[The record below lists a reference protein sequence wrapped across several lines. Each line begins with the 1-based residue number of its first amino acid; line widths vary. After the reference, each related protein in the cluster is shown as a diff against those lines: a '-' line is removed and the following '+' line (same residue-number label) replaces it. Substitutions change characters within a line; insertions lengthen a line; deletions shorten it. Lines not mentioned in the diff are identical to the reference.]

1 MYCSSALKK
10 KHKPQ
15 PPLLR
20 QSVIALA
27 LISISQSPMAE
38 DRLEFKSQTV
48 YGATG
53 LLTIPTADVMDYGNV
68 SMSYNNF
75 LNPEYQ
81 SLDNREAQNFLFGV
95 GVFPGLELFGR
106 LAEVHEKGYQT
117 HTYGN
122 FDSRDLIGNVKYKLP
137 LPSSWPSFAVG
148 IQDAAGLAVKERR
161 YYATS
166 TFHSRFVDATLGY
179 AQKALDSRHDEM
191 LDGVFAGLD
200 VKVSSFAKIQA
211 EHDGLEQRAGVA
223 FNWDQP
229 FGWDMNL
236 MASSVLY
243 SSLED
248 EDPSFSI
255 GLNIPLGRASSSKND
270 SPDYKAEQ
278 ASQTEYI
285 SDNSSQKTAYI
296 AQMSGAEVSS
306 VERQNAEKTV
316 LNRLESEFAL
326 FPGNE
331 VINSEIYTEQG
342 NVDEQLMSWAEG
354 FKAKLI
360 EAGFE
365 HLTFSYDPNAST
377 LYLSYQNRAYAHGEF
392 AALKA
397 LMTELKNQSGIER
410 FKHIEILTVK
420 EGQPLMAL
428 SVEVDWLLE
437 NEKGISKSPTSTQFR
452 VQFAN
457 QFHHKGRILASSG
470 KQEWLDIEV
479 SPAFKAFYGH
489 EYDIWDYSLALRTNF
504 KVPLWQGANASLV
517 HEMPVAHSYNFN
529 DGEVFDDS
537 RHESRWSELMLHQT
551 IQPLPS
557 LLNTT
562 SVGRLH
568 VYDRPYNALIN
579 TTRWYGWGGQHQFY
593 AQFGKLYG
601 ELYGPNDY
609 RLADRE
615 IEVLGYEYLWSS
627 LNLALN
633 YEYGQYYEQDLSS
646 KVTLKSF
653 LGDTTVNLQY
663 VQSDL
668 GWSKVGVGIS
678 FPFWGQKKIELGPV
692 SISGDQNWT
701 HQIVTTVDDPSGEG
715 RNLTSANANYVNVG
729 LNPWISQT
737 LHQEGMQHGRFT
749 PDYIQKHVD
758 YLLN

>member
-1 MYCSSALKK
+1 MHCSCLLKK
-10 KHKPQ
+10 NYKPQ
-15 PPLLR
+15 SPLLR
-20 QSVIALA
+20 QSVVALA
-27 LISISQSPMAE
+27 LMSISQVSMAE
-38 DRLEFKSQTV
+38 DRLGFHSQTV

-53 LLTIPTADVMDYGNV
+53 LLTIPTADVMNYGDV
-68 SMSYNNF
+68 SMGYNNF

-106 LAEVHEKGYQT
+106 LAEVHEKDYPA

-122 FDSRDLIGNVKYKLP
+122 FDSRDLIGNVKYRLP
-137 LPSSWPSFAVG
+137 LPSTWPAFAIG
-148 IQDAAGLAVKERR
+148 MQDAAGLAVKERR
-161 YYATS
+161 YYATT

-179 AQKALDSRHDEM
+179 AQKASDSRHDEM

-200 VKVSSFAKIQA
+200 VKVNSFAKIQA

-223 FNWDQP
+223 LNWDHP

-248 EDPSFSI
+248 EEPSFSI
-255 GLNIPLGRASSSKND
+255 GLNIPLGRTSSPNNTPADHSIEQPLSKVELVSDVGRQSDGEPQAFESEASHR
-270 SPDYKAEQ
+270 Q
-278 ASQTEYI
+278 
-285 SDNSSQKTAYI
+285 
-296 AQMSGAEVSS
+296 GAHADHSII
-306 VERQNAEKTV
+306 
-316 LNRLESEFAL
+316 NRLQSGFAL
-326 FPGNE
+326 FPENE
-331 VINSEIYTEQG
+331 VASSEADG
-342 NVDEQLMSWAEG
+342 VDEQLLAWAG
-354 FKAKLI
+354 DFKAKLI

-365 HLTFSYDPNAST
+365 RLTLAYDSHDST

-397 LMTELKNQSGIER
+397 LMAEIKGQPGIEK

-420 EGQPLMAL
+420 EGQPLMTL
-428 SVEVDWLLE
+428 SVEVDWLLQ
-437 NEKGISKSPTSTQFR
+437 NSQGVYKQPTSKQFS
-452 VQFAN
+452 VKFAN
-457 QFHHKGRILASSG
+457 QFYHKGSILASSG
-470 KQEWLDIEV
+470 RQEWLDIEV

-529 DGEVFDDS
+529 DDEVFADS

-557 LLNTT
+557 LLNST

-646 KVTLKSF
+646 KLTVKSF

-678 FPFWGQKKIELGPV
+678 LPFWGQKKVELGPV

-729 LNPWISQT
+729 LNPWVSQT

-749 PDYIQKHVD
+749 PDYIQKHVN